1 MKKRI
6 FASLSLVGTVITLV
20 TALLTLSAF
29 YQLFTAQAREQ
40 LRTEAELL
48 SRAINQ
54 DEAGSETYLEALA
67 GGHEAVWILP
77 EDRNM
82 PERHKMNETSRHV
95 DIVRWSV

>member
-1 MKKRI
+1 MMSG
-6 FASLSLVGTVITLV
+6 ASGIMLASSFFSL
-20 TALLTLSAF
+20 LLPA
-29 YQLFTAQAREQ
+29 
-40 LRTEAELL
+40 
-48 SRAINQ
+48 
-54 DEAGSETYLEALA
+54 LEALA